1 MKQVFVLQH
10 AECEGLGTIGD
21 ALAEADIAALTIRGD
36 LGETIP
42 SGLNG
47 AAGLI
52 VMGGPMGVY
61 EHDRYPFLADEI
73 RLIQSALRADIPV
86 LGVCLGSQLLAAALG
101 AKVYKGAR
109 KEIGWYPVYL
119 DNAASDDALFRSLPG
134 RLEGFHWHGDI
145 FDLPEGAVKIAH
157 SDITPLQAFRYRNA
171 TGILFHMEVTGASIA
186 GMIHA
191 FPDELAEANV
201 SGAAIAAES
210 ERHLQPLQAIGRQ
223 VFARWAAQA

>member
-10 AECEGLGTIGD
+10 AECEGLSIIGD
-21 ALAEADIAALTIRGD
+21 ALSDAGTGALTIRGD
-36 LGETIP
+36 LGEVIP

-61 EHDRYPFLADEI
+61 EHDRYPFLADEV
-73 RLIQSALRADIPV
+73 RLIQSALRADVPV
-86 LGVCLGSQLLAAALG
+86 LGVCLGSQLLASALG
-101 AKVYKGAR
+101 AKVYKGTR
-109 KEIGWYPVYL
+109 KEIGWHPVYL
-119 DNAASDDALFRSLPG
+119 DNAASGDGLFNGLPN
-134 RLEGFHWHGDI
+134 RFEGFHWHGDI
-145 FDLPEGAVKIAH
+145 FDLPEGAVKIAR

-171 TGILFHMEVTGASIA
+171 AGILFHMEVTEASIT

-223 VFARWAAQA
+223 VFARWAALA